1 MHSAPLKRLLEVR
14 RANAKAFTSL
24 AEALRRAA
32 PKAIVEIAR
41 EALPGDWRTRIDNQ
55 WITAALL
62 PLAPGAIGTWAED
75 KLETQ
80 FDAAAQLTSQWN
92 VDKRLIAIGMECLR
106 SWVISVAQTGRM
118 TPETIDAANQTML
131 LAEAVLAMELGYG
144 PTNSIHKD
152 LKVLRGNIAQLKSIA
167 LAPDGATLFPVDPDL
182 MTKIS
187 DRLEKGLDAR
197 DAIIARLHARAEECI
212 ASGQFS
218 TALSALEQVELQN
231 LRLSQTKQLLEELA
245 EAHAIRLVELSLN
258 ASLAP
263 NPAGASAA
271 GGSSTGNSASTAVT
285 PVVEPD
291 ESSSVLSPDEVTNL
305 SEGPLVEEEETGNS
319 DLIQIDD
326 PDEEV
331 DDRIQD
337 SFQDTSTGDLTASA
351 IRVAGEFDNAKFH
364 WMVTTELDMPR
375 GYPLPY
381 MIDENIKFNGL
392 EIRRDIAV
400 FNPNVLGALPQRG
413 LHEIFLSQGKN
424 INWGD
429 AFRGWLSSHEKR
441 LETFFEKCR
450 GPLAAHEPTVGLA
463 VIGKMGWHATY
474 ELTNNTE
481 SPTDDPLAYDN
492 DYLDDWQD
500 LIAGINKT
508 WDPAFCRQMNFDIPE
523 GTTGFGDLEGG
534 QKRKH
539 AKRKLLSSSWNYFS
553 CALFLWTL
561 RTCKRLFPQAR
572 WAFLGYPLPLSLA
585 DPTDVNAKMV
595 VHQRI
600 NDKLKWLWQAQDAII
615 PNLLAHHYTIPD
627 GKKPD
632 MARKQ
637 NNASLDRKAVEYNIK
652 EAIRVRDAYAI
663 GKPVLSSH
671 TYTYPASAKSVALN
685 DINTEHQFRLPLD
698 CGVDGILIR
707 GHLGSRTQIDSLQ
720 MQLNSK
726 LGKVIKDAIAS
737 RDQI

>member
-1 MHSAPLKRLLEVR
+1 MHSAPLKRLLEIR
-14 RANAKAFTSL
+14 RANAKAFSSL

-62 PLAPGAIGTWAED
+62 PLAPGAIGTWTDE

-80 FDAAAQLTSQWN
+80 FDAAAQLTAQWN
-92 VDKRLIAIGMECLR
+92 VDRRLIAIGMECLR
-106 SWVISVAQTGRM
+106 SWVVTIAQTGRM
-118 TPETIDAANQTML
+118 SPETIDAANQTML
-131 LAEAVLAMELGYG
+131 LAEAVMAYELGYG
-144 PTNSIHKD
+144 TSNSIHKD
-152 LKVLRGNIAQLKSIA
+152 LKTLRGNLTQINSIA
-167 LAPDGATLFPVDPDL
+167 LAPDGATLFPIDPDL
-182 MTKIS
+182 FSRIC
-187 DRLEKGLDAR
+187 DRVEKGLDAR
-197 DAIIARLHARAEECI
+197 DSIIARLHAKAEECI
-212 ASGQFS
+212 AAGQLS
-218 TALSALEQVELQN
+218 VALSALEQVELQN
-231 LRLSQTKQLLEELA
+231 LRLAQTKQLLEELA
-245 EAHAIRLVELSLN
+245 EAHAIKFVEMSLT
-258 ASLAP
+258 ASLAEP
-263 NPAGASAA
+263 SQASAA
-271 GGSSTGNSASTAVT
+271 GSSKAASTAMSASSI
-285 PVVEPD
+285 D
-291 ESSSVLSPDEVTNL
+291 EGSSVLSPDDETTLAGGGL
-305 SEGPLVEEEETGNS
+305 SEDDDTGAS
-319 DLIQIDD
+319 DLIRIDD
-326 PDEEV
+326 PEDDD

-351 IRVAGEFDNAKFH
+351 IRIAGEFDNAKFH
-364 WMVTTELDMPR
+364 WMVTTELDIPR

-381 MIDENIKFNGL
+381 MLDENIKFNGL
-392 EIRRDIAV
+392 EIRRDVAV
-400 FNPNVLGALPQRG
+400 FNPQVLGCLPQRG
-413 LHEIFLSQGKN
+413 LHEIFISQGKT

-441 LETFFEKCR
+441 LEGFFEKCVK
-450 GPLAAHEPTVGLA
+450 PLAQHDPPVGLA

-481 SPTDDPLAYDN
+481 SPTDDPLAYDY

-500 LIAGINKT
+500 VIANINKT
-508 WDPAFCRQMNFDIPE
+508 WDTAFCRQMNFEIPE
-523 GTTGFGDLEGG
+523 GTTGFADLEGG

-539 AKRKLLSSSWNYFS
+539 AKKKLLSSSWNYFS

-561 RTCKRLFPQAR
+561 RTCKRFFPQAR

-600 NDKLKWLWQAQDAII
+600 NDKLKWLWQAQDAVI

-637 NNASLDRKAVEYNIK
+637 NNTSLDRKAVEYNIR
-652 EAIRVRDAYAI
+652 EAIRVRDQYAH
-663 GKPVLSSH
+663 GKPVLSAH

-698 CGVDGILIR
+698 CGVDGILVR
-707 GHLGSRTQIDSLQ
+707 GHLGSRTQIDTLQ
-720 MQLNSK
+720 LQINGK